1 MNTKYLVD
9 SVDELISYDARY
21 NCVKVEPYNIHDTV
35 EINDELYL
43 QVDGYG
49 GLVELSIKVSDIGF
63 GSGYSFTSKYFIN
76 IAWAYDGDPL
86 KDGLFSLS
94 HNLNEVCLE
103 LVGNGAMRAYRKSY
117 DVQKYNC
124 PVHVKQILFKVLV
137 DDGYKLI
144 NFPWL
149 KISWSKIKLQFVLM
163 IEYLRSHVID
173 DLAQVIKMMFL
184 LLVDKTIPQYFG
196 LFY

>member
-9 SVDELISYDARY
+9 SVDELIVYDARY
-21 NCVKVEPYNIHDTV
+21 YCVKVETYNIHDTV

-63 GSGYSFTSKYFIN
+63 CSGYSSKYFIN

-86 KDGLFSLS
+86 RDGLFSLS
-94 HNLNEVCLE
+94 HDLDEVCLG

-149 KISWSKIKLQFVLM
+149 KISWSKIKLPN
-163 IEYLRSHVID
+163 E
-173 DLAQVIKMMFL
+173 
-184 LLVDKTIPQYFG
+184 
-196 LFY
+196 